1 MRASG
6 QDRLVCCREFELVHG
21 APRPL
26 VSGLC
31 MVVTWELGEVTM
43 HAQSVI
49 FGPSWLAAG
58 VVVGLASRLGLEGC
72 FREATQ
78 A

>member
-21 APRPL
+21 APRPF
-26 VSGLC
+26 VPGLC
-31 MVVTWELGEVTM
+31 MVVIWELGEVTM
-43 HAQSVI
+43 HAWSVI

-72 FREATQ
+72 FREATH